1 MEGAGRGWEED
12 EKDRKSGGQRAEDRG
27 EDGREAKVRFR

>member
-12 EKDRKSGGQRAEDRG
+12 EKDRRRGGQR